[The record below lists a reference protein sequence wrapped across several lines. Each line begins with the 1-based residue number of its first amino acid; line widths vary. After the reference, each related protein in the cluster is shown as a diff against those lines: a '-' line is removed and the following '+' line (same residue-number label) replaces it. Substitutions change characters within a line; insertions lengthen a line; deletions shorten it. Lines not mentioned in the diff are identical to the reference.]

1 MSKKNLVVISP
12 FQSRSGYGQHSRL
25 IIRSLLA
32 IPELTEK
39 YNVNLISIKW
49 GGTPLTA
56 LDQSKEEDL
65 ELLKLL
71 LPNNQITAEPDVSIH
86 ITIPPEF
93 QRIGKKSFGISALT
107 EASLLPVNMVEGLN
121 KVDMCIVPSEF
132 TKQVALQT
140 EIEKRDKNT
149 NAVTGVMRVEKPIEV
164 LFEGLDTSI
173 YSKNSVVRTELTDSL
188 NKTIEE
194 PFAFLFVGHWM
205 NAPLGHDRKDV
216 GMLVYTMF
224 NAFKNK
230 KKKPALVL
238 KSSGAGFS
246 MIERDQILDKVRQVQ
261 EMFREQGYN
270 GKFPSV
276 YVLNGDLT
284 EQEMNELY
292 NHPKIG
298 AMVSFTHGEGFG
310 LPMLEFTSTGKPVI
324 CSNYSGVVDFLNPDY
339 SELLPGK
346 MIKIDRAAQNE
357 WITDSEWFQVSY
369 PYAGQVLNSVFE
381 NYSKHLERSRKHPK
395 YTKDN
400 FSFEKMTEGLKSIL
414 GKYGVFEETPT
425 MRVLK
430 LPQLKKAE

>member
-1 MSKKNLVVISP
+1 MSKKSLVVISP

-25 IIRSLLA
+25 IIRSLLSM
-32 IPELTEK
+32 PELTDK
-39 YNVNLISIKW
+39 YDVNLISIKW

-56 LDQSKEEDL
+56 LNPDKEEDAA
-65 ELLKLL
+65 LLRLVF
-71 LPNNQITAEPDVSIH
+71 PNNQIPFEPDVTLH
-86 ITIPPEF
+86 ITIPSEF

-107 EASLLPVNMVEGLN
+107 ESSLLPVNMVEGLN

-132 TKQVALQT
+132 TKAVALNTQ
-140 EIEKRDKNT
+140 IEKKDSR
-149 NAVTGVMRVEKPIEV
+149 TGLVNEVVKVNKPIEV

-173 YSKNSVVRTELTDSL
+173 YNKNTVTRTELSNSL
-188 NKTIEE
+188 NTFIEE
-194 PFAFLFVGHWM
+194 DFAYLFVGHWL
-205 NAPLGHDRKDV
+205 NAQLGHDRKDV
-216 GMLVYTMF
+216 GMLVYTF
-224 NAFKNK
+224 LNTFKNK

-246 MIERDQILDKVRQVQ
+246 MAERDQIIDKVRQTKDI
-261 EMFREQGYN
+261 FREKGYN
-270 GKFPSV
+270 GKFPNV

-284 EQEMNELY
+284 EEEMNELY
-292 NHPKIG
+292 NHHKIK

-324 CSNYSGVVDFLNPDY
+324 CSNYSGPVDFLHPDF

-346 MIKIDRAAQNE
+346 MVKIDRSAQNE

-369 PYAGQVLNSVFE
+369 PYAGQLLNNMFE
-381 NYSKHLERSRKHPK
+381 NYDKYLERSRKHPK

-400 FSFEKMTEGLKSIL
+400 FSFEKMTEGLKKIL
-414 GKYGVFEETPT
+414 DKYGVFEETAT

-430 LPQLKKAE
+430 LPKLKKAE

>member
-25 IIRSLLA
+25 IIKSLLA
-32 IPELTEK
+32 IPELVEK
-39 YNVNLISIKW
+39 YNIGLISIKW

-56 LDQSKEEDL
+56 LDPNKEEDL
-65 ELLKLL
+65 ALMRLV
-71 LPNNQITAEPDVSIH
+71 LPNNQITSEPDVSLH

-93 QRIGKKSFGISALT
+93 QRIGKKSFGVSALT

-132 TKQVALQT
+132 TKQVALQSQHLD
-140 EIEKRDKNT
+140 IDK
-149 NAVTGVMRVEKPIEV
+149 VTKTTKGTLQVNRPIEV
-164 LFEGLDTSI
+164 LFEGLDTNI
-173 YSKNSVVRTELTDSL
+173 YNKNTVLRTELTDTL

-205 NAPLGHDRKDV
+205 NAQIGHDRKDV
-216 GMLVYTMF
+216 GMLVHTFF
-224 NAFKNK
+224 NTFKNK

-261 EMFREQGYN
+261 EMFKEQGFN

-292 NHPKIG
+292 NHPKIS

-310 LPMLEFTSTGKPVI
+310 LPMLEFTATGKPVI
-324 CSNYSGVVDFLNPDY
+324 CSNYSGPVDFLNPDY

-346 MIKIDRAAQNE
+346 LVKIDRSAQNE

-369 PYAGQVLNSVFE
+369 PYAGQLMNDMFE
-381 NYSKHLERSRKHPK
+381 NYDKFLEKSRKHPK

-400 FSFEKMTEGLKSIL
+400 FSFEKMTESLKSIL
-414 GKYGVFEETPT
+414 DKYGVFEETPT

>member
-1 MSKKNLVVISP
+1 MTKKNLVVISP

-32 IPELTEK
+32 IPELTDK
-39 YNVNLISIKW
+39 YNINLVSIKW

-56 LDQSKEEDL
+56 LDPNKSEDAD
-65 ELLKLL
+65 LLRLM
-71 LPNNQITAEPDVSIH
+71 LPNNQITSEPDVSIH

-107 EASLLPVNMVEGLN
+107 ESSLLPVNMVEGLN

-132 TKQVALQT
+132 TKAVALDTQIEKKDNKTGQIT
-140 EIEKRDKNT
+140 EIIKVN
-149 NAVTGVMRVEKPIEV
+149 KPIEV
-164 LFEGLDTSI
+164 LFEGLDTNI
-173 YSKNSVVRTELTDSL
+173 YSKNNVIKSDFTPYLTNL
-188 NKTIEE
+188 VEE
-194 PFAFLFVGHWM
+194 PFAYLFVGHWM
-205 NAPLGHDRKDV
+205 NAQLGHDRKDV
-216 GMLVYTMF
+216 GMLVHTFF
-224 NAFKNK
+224 NTFKNK
-230 KKKPALVL
+230 KNKPALVL
-238 KSSGAGFS
+238 KTSSAGFS
-246 MIERDQILDKVRQVQ
+246 MTERDQIIDKVRQVQ
-261 EMFREQGYN
+261 DIFKEQGYN
-270 GKFPSV
+270 GKFPNV

-292 NHPKIG
+292 NHPKIK

-324 CSNYSGVVDFLNPDY
+324 CSNYSGPVDFLHPDY

-346 MIKIDRAAQNE
+346 MIKIDRSAQNE

-369 PYAGQVLNSVFE
+369 PYAGQLLNSVFE
-381 NYSKHLERSRKHPK
+381 NYDKYLERSRKHPK

-400 FSFEKMTEGLKSIL
+400 FSFEKMTEGLKYIL
-414 GKYGVFEETPT
+414 EKYGVFEDIPI
-425 MRVLK
+425 MRTLK